1 MGVLEGWGGAGV
13 AEYLKVKQSR
23 EQDLPSMG
31 CIVQQVLSL
40 DDVDD
45 LSQQQVLGRVSQPRV
60 EDPVRLESESDITG
74 YQKGSRR
81 SLRHTSPR
89 LRGERSTQRAAAKG
103 WEDNTWS
110 HQILSITAIL

>member
-1 MGVLEGWGGAGV
+1 MGVLEGWGGAWV
-13 AEYLKVKQSR
+13 AEYLEIEQSR

-45 LSQQQVLGRVSQPRV
+45 LGQQQVLGRVPQPRV
-60 EDPVRLESESDITG
+60 EDPVRLEGDTG

-81 SLRHTSPR
+81 TLRHTSPS
-89 LRGERSTQRAAAKG
+89 LRGERSTQQADAKG

-110 HQILSITAIL
+110 HRIFSITATL